1 MGAGEPVRNASG
13 AGKTAASSSRQWAPY
28 LEAVSGFKNHWY
40 PALFSHE
47 LKDNDVK
54 GVLIAGHEIALRRA
68 KGKTY
73 ALQDRCLHRGVR
85 MSRRP
90 LCLSEELMSCWYH
103 GYSYG
108 LEDGVLRTIVASPD
122 DPILGKVRIRTYPV
136 EEHNGMIF
144 VFVGDEDYK
153 PVPPLSSD
161 LPLRIGADEDPQ
173 AVA

>member
-1 MGAGEPVRNASG
+1 MGAGESTGRAAG
-13 AGKTAASSSRQWAPY
+13 AGRPGASSSRQWAPY
-28 LEAVSGFKNHWY
+28 LEAACGFKNHWY

-73 ALQDRCLHRGVR
+73 AVQDRCRHRGVK
-85 MSRRP
+85 MSLRP
-90 LCLSEELMSCWYH
+90 LCLNDELMSGWYH

-122 DPILGKVRIRTYPV
+122 DPIIGKVRIRTYPV
-136 EEHNGMIF
+136 EERNGMIF
-144 VFVGDEDYK
+144 VFVGDEGYH

-161 LPLRIGADEDPQ
+161 LPLRISADEDPN
-173 AVA
+173 